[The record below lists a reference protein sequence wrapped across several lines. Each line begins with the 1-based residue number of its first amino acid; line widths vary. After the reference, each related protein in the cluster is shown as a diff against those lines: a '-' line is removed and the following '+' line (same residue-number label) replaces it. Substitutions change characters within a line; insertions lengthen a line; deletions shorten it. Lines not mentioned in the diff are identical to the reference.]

1 MRTARADTIDGNL
14 KELEEIATALSKQV
28 SDLAIEVHRLW
39 VDLSEGIADLRG
51 ETVHACNCD
60 ECECENQDEYTQE
73 NGTCEECFRDCQ
85 VTEGG
90 DECDCT
96 EVCGWTKPHT
106 VVEGSC
112 SNCGTELLQY
122 GEESMIE
129 FECQTHG
136 DVSWSR

>member
-1 MRTARADTIDGNL
+1 MLTARADTIDENL
-14 KELEEIATALSKQV
+14 KALEEIASTLNKQV

-51 ETVHACNCD
+51 ETPNACNCD
-60 ECECENQDEYTQE
+60 EC
-73 NGTCEECFRDCQ
+73 DCK
-85 VTEGG
+85 
-90 DECDCT
+90 

-112 SNCGTELLQY
+112 SNCGTFTQY

-129 FECQTHG
+129 FECETHG
-136 DVSWSR
+136 NVSWSR

>member
-1 MRTARADTIDGNL
+1 MFTAKADTIDDNL
-14 KELEEIATALSKQV
+14 RALEEIAITLLTHNDS
-28 SDLAIEVHRLW
+28 LAIEVHRIW
-39 VDLSEGIADLRG
+39 VDLKEGIADLRG
-51 ETVHACNCD
+51 ETIADGCNC
-60 ECECENQDEYTQE
+60 
-73 NGTCEECFRDCQ
+73 
-85 VTEGG
+85 

-129 FECQTHG
+129 FECETHG